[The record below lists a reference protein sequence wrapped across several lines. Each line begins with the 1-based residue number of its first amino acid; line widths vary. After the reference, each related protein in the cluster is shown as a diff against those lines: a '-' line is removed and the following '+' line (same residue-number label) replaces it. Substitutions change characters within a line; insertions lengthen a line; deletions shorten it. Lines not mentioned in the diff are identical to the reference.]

1 MRYDEVSYCKP
12 SLIASRIIKYIENRI
27 LFNFTSLTSLS
38 LTIVFLFAYNS
49 HDKEILNT

>member
-1 MRYDEVSYCKP
+1 MRRARCCGFLLQTV
-12 SLIASRIIKYIENRI
+12 LIASRIMKYSENKI
-27 LFNFTSLTSLS
+27 FFNLPSLS